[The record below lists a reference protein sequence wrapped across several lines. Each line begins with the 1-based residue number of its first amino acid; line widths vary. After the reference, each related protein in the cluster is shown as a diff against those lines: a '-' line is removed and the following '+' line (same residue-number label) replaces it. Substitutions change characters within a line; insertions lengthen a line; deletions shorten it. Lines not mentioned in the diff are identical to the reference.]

1 MHFRDSPDFLNGLG
15 IPGNNWFH
23 RFTVTYTAK
32 ILEDIVFLYEARFPE
47 HAAQCIIVY
56 ALFISLYFCNIFF
69 LQVY

>member
-47 HAAQCIIVY
+47 HAV
-56 ALFISLYFCNIFF
+56 
-69 LQVY
+69 